1 MQREHWVG
9 DLDGWVTATRILLMD
24 FVLIRHAQPE
34 WVKDGLSVVNPPL
47 STLGFRQADVLGE
60 RLKDDQFDHVFV
72 SPLLRACQT
81 AAPFLKHHARPQ
93 VIEPWLEEI
102 REPAWHGQPAEV
114 TIKAYNDDAQAN
126 AGDRWSGLSGGEA
139 VSDFVARIRSGCTDF
154 LARHGVHRQDT
165 TLPVWDID
173 DPATS
178 FVFVAHAGTNSV
190 IICHLLG
197 LDPTPWEWE
206 RFVIGHA
213 SMTTIKAIKL
223 GDGYTFSLENLS
235 DLEHLSL
242 DDRTR

>member
-1 MQREHWVG
+1 M
-9 DLDGWVTATRILLMD
+9 
-24 FVLIRHAQPE
+24 IRHAQPE

-47 STLGFRQADVLGE
+47 SELGFRQAEILGE
-60 RLKDDQFDHVFV
+60 RLKDDRFDHVFV
-72 SPLLRACQT
+72 SPLLRARQT
-81 AAPFLKHHARPQ
+81 AAPVLNHHARPQ

-114 TIKAYNDDAQAN
+114 TVKMYNDDAKAN
-126 AGDRWSGLSGGEA
+126 SLDRWSGLSGGES
-139 VSDFVARIRSGCTDF
+139 VSDFVARIRSGCTEF
-154 LARHGVHRQDT
+154 LLRHGVRRQDT
-165 TLPVWDID
+165 LLPVWDID
-173 DPATS
+173 DPKTS

-197 LDPTPWEWE
+197 LEPTPWEWE

-235 DLEHLSL
+235 DLEHLAL
-242 DDRTR
+242 TDRTR

>member
-1 MQREHWVG
+1 ME
-9 DLDGWVTATRILLMD
+9 

-34 WVKDGLSVVNPPL
+34 WVKDGLSIVNPPL

-60 RLKDDQFDHVFV
+60 RLKDDRFDHVFV

-81 AAPFLKHHARPQ
+81 AAPLLKHHDRPQ
-93 VIEPWLEEI
+93 VVEPWLEEI

-114 TIKAYNDDAQAN
+114 TIKAYNDESKSSATE
-126 AGDRWSGLSGGEA
+126 RWNGLTGGEA
-139 VSDFVARIRSGCTDF
+139 VSDFVARIRAGCTDF
-154 LARHGVHRQDT
+154 LARNGVRRQDSI
-165 TLPVWDID
+165 LPVWDVD
-173 DPATS
+173 DPSTS

-197 LDPTPWEWE
+197 LAPTPWEWE

-235 DLEHLSL
+235 DLEHLPMA
-242 DDRTR
+242 DRTR

>member
-1 MQREHWVG
+1 ME
-9 DLDGWVTATRILLMD
+9 

-34 WVKDGLSVVNPPL
+34 WVKDGKSVVNPPL
-47 STLGFRQADVLGE
+47 SELGFRQADILGE
-60 RLKDDQFDHVFV
+60 RLKDDRFDHVFV
-72 SPLLRACQT
+72 SPLLRARQT
-81 AAPFLKHHARPQ
+81 AEPFLKHHERPQ

-114 TIKAYNDDAQAN
+114 TVKAYNDDAKAN
-126 AGDRWSGLSGGEA
+126 SLDRWSGLSGGES
-139 VSDFVARIRSGCTDF
+139 VSEFVARIRSGCSEF
-154 LARHGVHRQDT
+154 LLRHGVRRQDT
-165 TLPVWDID
+165 LLPVWDID
-173 DPATS
+173 DPKTS

-197 LDPTPWEWE
+197 LEPTPWEWD

-235 DLEHLSL
+235 DLEHLAL
-242 DDRTR
+242 TDRTR

>member
-1 MQREHWVG
+1 ME
-9 DLDGWVTATRILLMD
+9 

-34 WVKDGLSVVNPPL
+34 WVKDGKSVVNPPL
-47 STLGFRQADVLGE
+47 SELGFRQADILGE
-60 RLKDDQFDHVFV
+60 RLKDDRFDHVFV
-72 SPLLRACQT
+72 SPLLRARQT
-81 AAPFLKHHARPQ
+81 AAPFLKHHERPQ

-114 TIKAYNDDAQAN
+114 TVKAYNDDAKAN
-126 AGDRWSGLSGGEA
+126 SLDRWSGLSGGES
-139 VSDFVARIRSGCTDF
+139 VIEFVARIRSGCSEF
-154 LARHGVHRQDT
+154 LLRHGVRRQDT
-165 TLPVWDID
+165 LLPVWDID
-173 DPATS
+173 DPKTS

-197 LDPTPWEWE
+197 LEPTPWEWE

-235 DLEHLSL
+235 DLEHLAL
-242 DDRTR
+242 TDRTR

>member
-1 MQREHWVG
+1 ME
-9 DLDGWVTATRILLMD
+9 

-34 WVKDGLSVVNPPL
+34 WVKDGRSIVNPPL
-47 STLGFRQADVLGE
+47 SELGFRQADILGE

-81 AAPFLKHHARPQ
+81 AAPFLKHHARPH

-114 TIKAYNDDAQAN
+114 TVKAYNDDAKSN
-126 AGDRWSGLSGGEA
+126 ALDRWSGLTGGEP
-139 VSDFVARIRSGCTDF
+139 VSEFVHRIRKGCDEF
-154 LARHGVHRQDT
+154 LARHGVRRQDSL
-165 TLPVWDID
+165 LPVWDID
-173 DPATS
+173 DPGTS

-197 LDPTPWEWE
+197 LEPTPWEWE

-213 SMTTIKAIKL
+213 SITTIKAIRL
-223 GDGYTFSLENLS
+223 GDGYTFSLRNLS
-235 DLEHLSL
+235 DLEHLAMT
-242 DDRTR
+242 DRTR

>member
-1 MQREHWVG
+1 
-9 DLDGWVTATRILLMD
+9 
-24 FVLIRHAQPE
+24 
-34 WVKDGLSVVNPPL
+34 
-47 STLGFRQADVLGE
+47 LGFRQADVLGE
-60 RLKDDQFDHVFV
+60 RLKDDRFDHVFV

-81 AAPFLKHHARPQ
+81 AAPLLKHHHRPQ
-93 VIEPWLEEI
+93 IIEPWLEEI

-139 VSDFVARIRSGCTDF
+139 VSDFVARIRAGCTDF
-154 LARHGVHRQDT
+154 LARNGVRRQET

-197 LDPTPWEWE
+197 LEPTPWEWE

-235 DLEHLSL
+235 DLEHLPL
-242 DDRTR
+242 VDRTR

>member
-1 MQREHWVG
+1 ME
-9 DLDGWVTATRILLMD
+9 

-47 STLGFRQADVLGE
+47 SELGFRQAEILGE
-60 RLKDDQFDHVFV
+60 RLKDDRFDHVFV
-72 SPLLRACQT
+72 SPLLRARQT
-81 AAPFLKHHARPQ
+81 AAPFLNHHARPQ

-114 TIKAYNDDAQAN
+114 TVKMYNDDAKAN
-126 AGDRWSGLSGGEA
+126 SLDRWSGLSGGES
-139 VSDFVARIRSGCTDF
+139 VSDFVARIHSGCTEF
-154 LARHGVHRQDT
+154 LLRHGVRRQDT
-165 TLPVWDID
+165 LLPVWDID
-173 DPATS
+173 DPKTS

-197 LDPTPWEWE
+197 LEPTPWEWE

-235 DLEHLSL
+235 DLEHLAL
-242 DDRTR
+242 TDRTR

>member
-1 MQREHWVG
+1 ME
-9 DLDGWVTATRILLMD
+9 

-34 WVKDGLSVVNPPL
+34 WVKDGKSVVNPPL
-47 STLGFRQADVLGE
+47 SELGFRQADILGE
-60 RLKDDQFDHVFV
+60 RLKDDRFDHVFV
-72 SPLLRACQT
+72 SPLLRARQT
-81 AAPFLKHHARPQ
+81 AEPFLKHHERPQ

-114 TIKAYNDDAQAN
+114 TVKAYNDDAKAN
-126 AGDRWSGLSGGEA
+126 SLDRWSGLSGGES
-139 VSDFVARIRSGCTDF
+139 VSEFVARIRSGCSEF
-154 LARHGVHRQDT
+154 LLRHGVRRQDT
-165 TLPVWDID
+165 LLPVWDID
-173 DPATS
+173 DPKTS

-197 LDPTPWEWE
+197 LEPTPWEWE

-235 DLEHLSL
+235 DLEHLAL
-242 DDRTR
+242 TDRTR

>member
-1 MQREHWVG
+1 ME
-9 DLDGWVTATRILLMD
+9 

-34 WVKDGLSVVNPPL
+34 WVKDGLSIVNPPL

-60 RLKDDQFDHVFV
+60 RLKDDRFDHVFV

-102 REPAWHGQPAEV
+102 REPVWHGQPAEV

-139 VSDFVARIRSGCTDF
+139 VSDFVARIRAGCTDF
-154 LARHGVHRQDT
+154 LARHGVRRQDT

-235 DLEHLSL
+235 DLEHLPIA
-242 DDRTR
+242 DRTR

>member
-1 MQREHWVG
+1 ME
-9 DLDGWVTATRILLMD
+9 

-34 WVKDGLSVVNPPL
+34 WVKDGLSIVNPPL

-60 RLKDDQFDHVFV
+60 RLKDDRFDHVFV

-81 AAPFLKHHARPQ
+81 AAPLLKHHHRPQ
-93 VIEPWLEEI
+93 IIEPWLEEI

-139 VSDFVARIRSGCTDF
+139 VSDFVARIRAGCTDF
-154 LARHGVHRQDT
+154 LARNGVRRQET
-165 TLPVWDID
+165 NLPVWDID
-173 DPATS
+173 DPTTS

-197 LDPTPWEWE
+197 LEPTPWEWE

-235 DLEHLSL
+235 DLEHLPMV
-242 DDRTR
+242 DRTR